1 MCKLDEALLRYEE
14 KNYGKAYALF
24 KECHQEEGKKENF
37 TRYYSFKYIKT
48 IYETKIKNLKDL
60 DIETQKDIIY
70 ILKNLQKKDL
80 FYKLTIFKVVEFLE
94 KENNP
99 NWDKILVWL
108 KKLDIDYLS
117 SEKPIYEVEGKK
129 IELPSELEKYFSR
142 ITKIYEKEKD
152 YENLYSSC
160 QEALNKIKEFANNSD
175 VWIKRRLAMCYSN
188 DENYQEALRL
198 YKEILISKK
207 DWYLYREIGEL
218 YWKLENKQDAILNY
232 FEAFTKSND
241 LSKISNLLHQI
252 IDHLDDDIENKRK
265 FLLLDLA
272 LKKEKNLDFSIN
284 EYKEFN
290 ITEGDIDKINTEKY
304 FKNLKNKISDL
315 KLSYQDRKQGT
326 VVTVNERYCF
336 IESEGNRYFCQVKE
350 FPKRITVERGLNVEF
365 SLVESFDKKKN
376 QASYQAKDIRV
387 LEVK

>member
-117 SEKPIYEVEGKK
+117 LEKPIYEVEGKK

-160 QEALNKIKEFANNSD
+160 QEALNKIKEFTNNSD

-290 ITEGDIDKINTEKY
+290 ITEEDIDKINTEKY
-304 FKNLKNKISDL
+304 FKNLRNEISDL

-336 IESEGNRYFCQVKE
+336 IESEENRYFCQMKE
-350 FPKRITVERGLNVEF
+350 FPKRVAVERGLNVEF
-365 SLVESFDKKKN
+365 SLVESFDKRKN

-387 LEVK
+387 LGGK